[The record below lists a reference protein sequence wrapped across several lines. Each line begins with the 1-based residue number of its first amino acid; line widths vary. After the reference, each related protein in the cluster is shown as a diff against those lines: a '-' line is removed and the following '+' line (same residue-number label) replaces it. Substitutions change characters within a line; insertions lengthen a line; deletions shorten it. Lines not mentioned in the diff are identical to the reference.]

1 MKHHDDLD
9 RRQIL
14 RGAGVLGLGAAAG
27 LGITPSLAAAPASL
41 LAGSCTLTAGQIQGP
56 FYRDLNLVRQDITEG
71 LPGIP
76 RLYETLAGFPGQL
89 AVFATI
95 LIATLVGI

>member
-76 RLYETLAGFPGQL
+76 LHLMIRVLDVDACTP
-89 AVFATI
+89 
-95 LIATLVGI
+95 LVGAEVDL